1 MINLI
6 PLIKGLLNLQK
17 KLGKELLPSQ
27 GLFYKDDFEIYIKK
41 ATIEDII
48 EYEHNYDKENV
59 GVVITKLKKI
69 VRNNTVVT
77 IGYSSDDIKSIDI
90 VFIFLEIVKFTIG
103 KSINVVDE
111 KDTIEFGPKY
121 FNYFKLN
128 DSIMKNYDSNEKR
141 FTIDGYKFT
150 LPTIGIENCL
160 TKYLISKAGESDSV
174 KYNKYNYDF
183 TYFFGDKKEIS
194 FSEIDNLI
202 QIFNFDMETS
212 ELEKVKKIVKI
223 FSKIQRYSLKNG
235 NRVVEINSLDLEKIW
250 K

>member
-223 FSKIQRYSLKNG
+223 FT
-235 NRVVEINSLDLEKIW
+235 
-250 K
+250 